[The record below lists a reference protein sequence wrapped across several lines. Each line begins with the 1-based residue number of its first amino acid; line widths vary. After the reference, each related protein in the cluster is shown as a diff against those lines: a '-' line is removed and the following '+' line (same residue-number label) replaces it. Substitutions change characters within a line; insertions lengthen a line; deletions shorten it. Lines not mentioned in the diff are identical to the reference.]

1 MVAQR
6 FFFFLIID
14 IFFNVLLPLGSIIN
28 FLFPIF
34 DKALQEGRNDLGD
47 YRVRRVKSFRHRD
60 AFDNRP
66 LFFPHVSTVTK
77 Q

>member
-1 MVAQR
+1 M
-6 FFFFLIID
+6 
-14 IFFNVLLPLGSIIN
+14 IN

-34 DKALQEGRNDLGD
+34 DKALQEGRNDIGD
-47 YRVRRVKSFRHRD
+47 YHVRRVKSFRHRD